1 MIEKWQEFK
10 NYGGEEAECLDNTPP
25 VDTEGGVSDRKYDSP
40 DETPP
45 VHMEEGVSDR
55 KYDRN

>member
-25 VDTEGGVSDRKYDSP
+25 VDMEGGVSDRKYDKNEKI
-40 DETPP
+40 DE
-45 VHMEEGVSDR
+45 VKEA
-55 KYDRN
+55 